1 MIQYYYGDDNLI
13 YFIEDDKSINEAVFY
28 SLKNSGFDVKG
39 FDRPS
44 EFWSAMKEQTP
55 DLILLDIM
63 LPEEDGLSILR
74 KIRKNSDTLNIPVIM
89 VTAKDAEYDKVIG
102 LDSGADDYM
111 TKPFSMLELVSR
123 IRALLR
129 RTSKPK
135 EPEEITV
142 GNLSVNPEKHIVTAN
157 GKNVVLTYKEYH
169 LLLLLMNNKGVV
181 FSREKLLN
189 KIWGYEFDGENRTVD
204 VHIRTLR
211 TKLGECGDMIET
223 VRGFGYKIGE

>member
-1 MIQYYYGDDNLI
+1 MSCVV
-13 YFIEDDKSINEAVFY
+13 E
-28 SLKNSGFDVKG
+28 SGCSS
-39 FDRPS
+39 S
-44 EFWSAMKEQTP
+44 EFWKAMKEETP

-63 LPEEDGLSILR
+63 LPEEDGLQILR
-74 KIRKNSDTLNIPVIM
+74 KLRSSKETSDLPIIM

-129 RTSKPK
+129 RTSNHKDDG
-135 EPEEITV
+135 EITV
-142 GNLSVNPEKHIVTAN
+142 GKLTVNPEKHIVTAN
-157 GKNVVLTYKEYH
+157 GKNVLLTYKEYH
-169 LLLLLMNNKGVV
+169 LLLLLMQNKGVV

-189 KIWGYEFDGENRTVD
+189 KIWGYDFDGENRTVD

-211 TKLGECGDMIET
+211 TKLGECGNMIET
-223 VRGFGYKIGE
+223 IRGFGYKIGE

>member
-1 MIQYYYGDDNLI
+1 MI
-13 YFIEDDKSINEAVFY
+13 YFIEDDRSINEAVFY
-28 SLKNSGFDVKG
+28 SLKNSGFEVKG
-39 FDRPS
+39 FEKPS
-44 EFWSAMKEQTP
+44 EFWKAMKEETP
-55 DLILLDIM
+55 D
-63 LPEEDGLSILR
+63 
-74 KIRKNSDTLNIPVIM
+74 IM

-129 RTSKPK
+129 RTSNHKDDG
-135 EPEEITV
+135 EITV
-142 GNLSVNPEKHIVTAN
+142 GKLTVNPEKHIVTAN

-169 LLLLLMNNKGVV
+169 LLLLLMQNKGVV

-189 KIWGYEFDGENRTVD
+189 KIWGYDFDGENRTVD

-211 TKLGECGDMIET
+211 TKLGECGNMIET
-223 VRGFGYKIGE
+223 IRGFGYKIGE

>member
-1 MIQYYYGDDNLI
+1 MI
-13 YFIEDDKSINEAVFY
+13 YFIEDDNSISEAILY

-39 FDRPS
+39 FNRPS
-44 EFWSAMKEQTP
+44 DFWKAMSDEIP
-55 DLILLDIM
+55 DLVLLDIM

-74 KIRKNSDTLNIPVIM
+74 KLRNNSDTEKLSVIM
-89 VTAKDAEYDKVIG
+89 VTAKDSEYDKIIG

-111 TKPFSMLELVSR
+111 TKPFSMMELISR
-123 IRALLR
+123 IKALLR
-129 RTSKPK
+129 RTQNKSDVK
-135 EPEEITV
+135 EIKI
-142 GNLSVNPEKHIVTAN
+142 GSLCINAEKHLVNAA
-157 GKNVVLTYKEYH
+157 GKNINLTCKEYQ
-169 LLLLLMNNKGVV
+169 LLLLLMQNKGIV

-211 TKLGECGDMIET
+211 TKLGECGAMIET

>member
-1 MIQYYYGDDNLI
+1 MIQYYYGDDILI

-44 EFWSAMKEQTP
+44 EFWSAMKEQLP
-55 DLILLDIM
+55 SLILLDIM

-135 EPEEITV
+135 EPDVITI

-169 LLLLLMNNKGVV
+169 LLLLLMQNKGVV

-204 VHIRTLR
+204 VHIRSLR
-211 TKLGECGDMIET
+211 TKLGECGNMIET
-223 VRGFGYKIGE
+223 IRGFGYKIGE

>member
-1 MIQYYYGDDNLI
+1 MI
-13 YFIEDDKSINEAVFY
+13 YFIEDDRSINEAVFY
-28 SLKNSGFDVKG
+28 SLKNSSFEVKG
-39 FDRPS
+39 FERPS
-44 EFWSAMKEQTP
+44 EFWKAMKEETP

-63 LPEEDGLSILR
+63 LPEEDGLQILR
-74 KIRKNSDTLNIPVIM
+74 KLRSSKETSDLPIIM

-129 RTSKPK
+129 RTSNHKDDG
-135 EPEEITV
+135 EITV
-142 GNLSVNPEKHIVTAN
+142 GKLTVNPEKHIVTAN

-169 LLLLLMNNKGVV
+169 LLLLLMQNKGVV

-189 KIWGYEFDGENRTVD
+189 KIWGYDFDGENRTVD

-211 TKLGECGDMIET
+211 TKLGECGNMIET
-223 VRGFGYKIGE
+223 IRGFGYKIGE

>member
-74 KIRKNSDTLNIPVIM
+74 KVRKNSDTLNIPVIM

>member
-1 MIQYYYGDDNLI
+1 MIYFVEDDN
-13 YFIEDDKSINEAVFY
+13 SINEAILY
-28 SLKNSGFDVKG
+28 SLKNSGFEAKG

-44 EFWSAMKEQTP
+44 AFWKAVNEHTP
-55 DLILLDIM
+55 DLVLLDIM

-74 KIRKNSDTLNIPVIM
+74 KLRNDSDTAKVPVIM
-89 VTAKDAEYDKVIG
+89 VTAKDAEYDKIIG

-111 TKPFSMLELVSR
+111 TKPFSMLELISR
-123 IRALLR
+123 IKALLR
-129 RTSKPK
+129 RTNDSSHN
-135 EPEEITV
+135 EEITI
-142 GNLSVNPEKHIVTAN
+142 GRLSINPEKHLVTA
-157 GKNVVLTYKEYH
+157 GDKNITLTYKEYQ
-169 LLLLLMNNKGVV
+169 LLLLLMQNKGVV

-211 TKLGECGDMIET
+211 TKLGECGNMIET

>member
-1 MIQYYYGDDNLI
+1 MIYFVEDDN
-13 YFIEDDKSINEAVFY
+13 SINEAILY
-28 SLKNSGFDVKG
+28 SLKNSGFEAKG

-44 EFWSAMKEQTP
+44 AFWKAVNEHTP
-55 DLILLDIM
+55 DLVLLDIM

-74 KIRKNSDTLNIPVIM
+74 KLRNDSDTAKVPVIM
-89 VTAKDAEYDKVIG
+89 VTAKDAEYDKIIG

-111 TKPFSMLELVSR
+111 TKPFSMLELISR
-123 IRALLR
+123 IKALLR
-129 RTSKPK
+129 RTNDNSHN
-135 EPEEITV
+135 EEISI
-142 GNLSVNPEKHIVTAN
+142 GRLSINPEKHLVTV
-157 GKNVVLTYKEYH
+157 GDKNITLTYKEYQ
-169 LLLLLMNNKGVV
+169 LLLLLMQNKGVV

-211 TKLGECGDMIET
+211 TKLGECGNMIET

>member
-1 MIQYYYGDDNLI
+1 MI
-13 YFIEDDKSINEAVFY
+13 YFIEDDRSINEVVFY
-28 SLKNSGFDVKG
+28 SLKNSGFEVKG
-39 FDRPS
+39 FERPS
-44 EFWSAMKEQTP
+44 EFWKAMKEETP

-63 LPEEDGLSILR
+63 LPEEDGLQILR
-74 KIRKNSDTLNIPVIM
+74 KLRSSKETSDLPIIM

-129 RTSKPK
+129 RTSNHKDDG
-135 EPEEITV
+135 EITV
-142 GNLSVNPEKHIVTAN
+142 GKLTVNPEKHIVTAN
-157 GKNVVLTYKEYH
+157 GKNVLLTYKEYH
-169 LLLLLMNNKGVV
+169 LLLLLMQNKGVV

-189 KIWGYEFDGENRTVD
+189 KIWGYDFDGENRTVD

-211 TKLGECGDMIET
+211 TKLGECGNMIET
-223 VRGFGYKIGE
+223 IRGFGYKIGE